1 MKTRVICVSRTTAAF
16 GDEVARGLSRRLG
29 FRYVDEEI
37 VAMAAER
44 EGVDVEVV
52 QNAERR
58 QTFLQR
64 LIESLVV
71 APAPD
76 LMAPGPVFSAA
87 MGPHSDPVAAAAFRG
102 TEHFRQLIRDVIRDT
117 AREGNVVI
125 VAHASALALAGEPGV
140 LRVSVTASPRTRASR
155 LSLEQGIDG
164 SKAERLIAQ
173 SDDNRREY
181 LKAFYGVEEEL
192 SLHYDLVANTDVLSV
207 AQVVE
212 AVVAVAQA

>member
-1 MKTRVICVSRTTAAF
+1 MKTRVICVSRTTAAG
-16 GDEVARGLSRRLG
+16 GDQVARGLSRRLG

-37 VAMAAER
+37 VALAAQR

-64 LIESLVV
+64 LLESLVV

-87 MGPHSDPVAAAAFRG
+87 MGPHSDPVAEGAFRG

-117 AREGNVVI
+117 ARQGNVVI
-125 VAHASALALAGEPGV
+125 VAHASAMALAGEPGV
-140 LRVSVTASPRTRASR
+140 LRVSVTASPRTRAAR

-181 LKAFYGVEEEL
+181 LKAFYGIEEEL

-207 AQVVE
+207 DDVVE
-212 AVVAVAQA
+212 AVVAAARA